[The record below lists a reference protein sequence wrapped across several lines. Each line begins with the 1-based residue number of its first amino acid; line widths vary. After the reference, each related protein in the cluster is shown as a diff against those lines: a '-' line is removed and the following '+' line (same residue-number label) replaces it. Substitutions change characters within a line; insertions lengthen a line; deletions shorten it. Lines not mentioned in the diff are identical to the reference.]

1 MDKPNK
7 KEEIVGLIRFIDKVF
22 KKDFESR
29 LSTYGLTAQQGRL
42 LFFINWNNINSNPI
56 RQVDIEKKFQLTK
69 STVSGLVDRMIKGN
83 LIEKN
88 KDKNAAYLVA
98 SEYGKS
104 IVNDIF
110 NKRTEVLD
118 KMLDG
123 VNEEEIETLHKLL
136 CKIYENRDKG
146 GDK

>member
-42 LFFINWNNINSNPI
+42 LFFINWNNINNNPI

-69 STVSGLVDRMIKGN
+69 STVSGLVDRMVKGN

-88 KDKNAAYLVA
+88 KNNNATYLVA